1 MKRLVRTG
9 NVGICRFAGGSFMR
23 GKIIIRIR
31 RKNEFNKYWI
41 ILLVMAVINGV
52 TSLRVETWFAA
63 FVIIY
68 INLII
73 LIFALLY
80 QGFEIIKE

>member
-1 MKRLVRTG
+1 
-9 NVGICRFAGGSFMR
+9 MR
-23 GKIIIRIR
+23 GKIIIRMR

-41 ILLVMAVINGV
+41 ILLVMAVISGAA
-52 TSLRVETWFAA
+52 SLRVETWFAA

-80 QGFEIIKE
+80 QGFEIVRE